1 METPLE
7 TRSAANRGSGTKVA
21 RASIP
26 SSAPSLWKNHADEPT
41 NKPVKRPVSTTAKK
55 TQRLSRTDSVC
66 HPHPWGVAVNPHV

>member
-26 SSAPSLWKNHADEPT
+26 SSSPSLWKNHADEPT

-55 TQRLSRTDSVC
+55 TQRLNRTDVEAC
-66 HPHPWGVAVNPHV
+66 CL